1 MLQTIE
7 SLAWL
12 LEPLVIIGTVY
23 GSYKIVTRKGKNAT
37 R

>member
-12 LEPLVIIGTVY
+12 LEPAVIILTVFA
-23 GSYKIVTRKGKNAT
+23 GYKVVTRKGRNA
-37 R
+37 